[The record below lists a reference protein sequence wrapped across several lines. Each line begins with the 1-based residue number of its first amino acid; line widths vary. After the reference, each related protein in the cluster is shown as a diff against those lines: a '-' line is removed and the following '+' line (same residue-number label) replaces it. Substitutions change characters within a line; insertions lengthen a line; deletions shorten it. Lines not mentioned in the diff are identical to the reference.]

1 VKKRVR
7 VGLRLGAKQL
17 RQFSDIGGDPAS
29 FVFGHQVG
37 AGAPPQLAFVVDAR
51 HRKAVR
57 VFDNEARAVGFLER
71 PGRRE
76 ATVRL
81 SGPIFF
87 FESAGGWHLRG
98 KWRLQRNTRRIDL
111 FVFLSRLLHRLLFL
125 FCLLPQSL
133 CYLGHSMWSSTG
145 RHGSVDLSASESS
158 TPRPLGLYPTVRLDD
173 DDDPCDSFAGVRG
186 PHDQIR
192 IGSAH
197 RRAKSACVRHGC
209 GSDRFSTKSQPP

>member
-76 ATVRL
+76 ATVRYQVQ
-81 SGPIFF
+81 S
-87 FESAGGWHLRG
+87 SSSSRRAGGIYVANGDFNGTLDVS
-98 KWRLQRNTRRIDL
+98 T
-111 FVFLSRLLHRLLFL
+111 FLSSFLAFFTPSSPPSFPFLLASAVPLLSWTFDVVL
-125 FCLLPQSL
+125 HWPSWQ
-133 CYLGHSMWSSTG
+133 
-145 RHGSVDLSASESS
+145 
-158 TPRPLGLYPTVRLDD
+158 
-173 DDDPCDSFAGVRG
+173 RG
-186 PHDQIR
+186 PFGIR
-192 IGSAH
+192 VKYTATARPIPDCEA
-197 RRAKSACVRHGC
+197 
-209 GSDRFSTKSQPP
+209 